1 VIWVV
6 IRPKD
11 KPQRKAIVDVVLVL
25 EPFLGPCKTSIHDL
39 LCFDDDPLPRQGGR
53 SKYINQTGPRY
64 VGG

>member
-1 VIWVV
+1 
-6 IRPKD
+6 
-11 KPQRKAIVDVVLVL
+11 LVL